1 MEADIYT
8 LSTPSCA
15 ILRHLRIIL
24 RHFAPFCAIPRHSAP
39 FCAIPRHSAP
49 SYAIL
54 RHSAPS
60 CAILRHPTPSYAICA
75 ILRHPAR
82 YPAPFCA
89 IIHFYQML
97 NAVYISR
104 YFPLYAFEI
113 VYIIHNFLIKFL
125 VIGCERNCPKAIVP
139 IMELVHNPL
148 SVQIPNK
155 SALG

>member
-1 MEADIYT
+1 MEEDIYT
-8 LSTPSCA
+8 LSAQFYATPFC
-15 ILRHLRIIL
+15 IILRIIL
-24 RHFAPFCAIPRHSAP
+24 RHPAPSRAISCSILRHSAP
-39 FCAIPRHSAP
+39 FCAILR
-49 SYAIL
+49 IL

-60 CAILRHPTPSYAICA
+60 CAPSCAIRATISCA
-75 ILRHPAR
+75 ILRHS
-82 YPAPFCA
+82 APFCA
-89 IIHFYQML
+89 IIRFYQML
-97 NAVYISR
+97 NAVYTSR

-155 SALG
+155 PALG